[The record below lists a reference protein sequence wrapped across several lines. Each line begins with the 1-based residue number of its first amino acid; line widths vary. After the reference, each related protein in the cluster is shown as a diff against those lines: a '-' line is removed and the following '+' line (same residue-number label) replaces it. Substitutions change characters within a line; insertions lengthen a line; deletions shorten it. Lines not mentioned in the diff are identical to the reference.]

1 MKTLR
6 RLSMFLVLLLSVVA
20 VYAEGI
26 SNAKELAAFAKAVNK
41 GEDISK
47 WRNEKGHI
55 YLDSDIDMAKMKKWT
70 PIKEFKGTFD
80 GKGHALLNWKTKQ
93 GLFELITENSTVQN
107 LRIDSSCSMTV
118 STKVEQ
124 VIAGFIAAVNKGV
137 IQNCENGGSI
147 KYKGIYTEKHI
158 YIGGLVGQNG
168 YLITDSCNKG
178 VINAESYI
186 ASANKAL
193 SVCIGGIAGSTIP
206 KGSRIITINRCENEG
221 PIVFTGDAPRLYV
234 AGIVGYSGRAGV

>member
-1 MKTLR
+1 
-6 RLSMFLVLLLSVVA
+6 MFLVLLLSVVA

-118 STKVEQ
+118 STIDDINLISSFFKRNNITKVD
-124 VIAGFIAAVNKGV
+124 ALTRSHPDHSLAAETVYNVVSAFDIIPRSLNRGMAIVKVKSDFEILLAIVEVRGRIHFRNCGIHLLGQGDSSHVN
-137 IQNCENGGSI
+137 SFF
-147 KYKGIYTEKHI
+147 
-158 YIGGLVGQNG
+158 
-168 YLITDSCNKG
+168 
-178 VINAESYI
+178 
-186 ASANKAL
+186 L
-193 SVCIGGIAGSTIP
+193 SVMYI
-206 KGSRIITINRCENEG
+206 
-221 PIVFTGDAPRLYV
+221 L
-234 AGIVGYSGRAGV
+234 